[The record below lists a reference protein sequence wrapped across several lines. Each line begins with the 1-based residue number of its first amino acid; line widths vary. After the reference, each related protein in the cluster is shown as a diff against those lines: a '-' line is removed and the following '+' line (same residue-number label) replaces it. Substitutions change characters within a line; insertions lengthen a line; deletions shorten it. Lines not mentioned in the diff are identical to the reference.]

1 MCSRWNEARLKTI
14 RLSLRVSTFIGICK
28 ALPWWFRNAVRTEQ
42 RLDAIWA
49 EPSQLTD
56 EETEAQPGGPR
67 RGSHLSR
74 SATRKVRSAASG
86 TSFVLCSSPFSAC
99 VGRGGIERGPVVRT
113 KSLPPTTPFLRW
125 ALCDPVATSCPLPV
139 SQVTWVPFLF

>member
-14 RLSLRVSTFIGICK
+14 RLSLRVSAFIGICK

-42 RLDAIWA
+42 RLDAIQA

-56 EETEAQPGGPR
+56 EETEAQPGRPR

-86 TSFVLCSSPFSAC
+86 TSFVSCSSLLSPRVWGEVELNVDLWS
-99 VGRGGIERGPVVRT
+99 GPNPCPRPPPSFAGPSVT
-113 KSLPPTTPFLRW
+113 LWLPP
-125 ALCDPVATSCPLPV
+125 A
-139 SQVTWVPFLF
+139 PFLFPK